1 FTPPDISGRVR
12 VTPSRLHPMAFRDLY
27 DSCFRDLPVVLISK
41 EKVRDIK
48 ESVTTLDNV
57 FSSSQY
63 VVFFFG
69 SGSRSIE
76 LGRTMEELVKKRNE
90 PANGK
95 TKDSPARLRRF
106 FGLKKK
112 KSSRDRSSPEGNSIV
127 SVVRVGGETEEE
139 MIEGW
144 FSLVPSED
152 ARIRSRLLRSLSVET
167 NPSIVVV
174 ECSSRGVVTTDGR
187 RLLAEDPKGNDFPWP
202 TPDVT
207 TVLNHENLVRWEDG
221 KVRKTS
227 GEKAKVRAL
236 LFGAVWCPPCR
247 EWLKQL
253 VPIYSSLRSSS
264 LPFEI
269 VFCSSDRTEEAFNSF
284 IAQMPWVSLPYDPA
298 KTIALTRMFNV
309 HGIPSLILID
319 EANQIISRHGRSVL
333 LEDPKG
339 AFFPWGSRPVQEL
352 NEHSVSRLRDEP
364 ALILFTEGS
373 PDDIRF
379 SLSILDEVGP
389 SLHEERVARDERRR
403 GRRESEQRRAS
414 ADENNSTSSS
424 LDGVVPSYADPLQ
437 VFYTGEDPICDHI
450 LDRILCLGEA
460 ELPLLVIVD
469 SISGVFAVCEE
480 EDVSR
485 EVIDGFVSS
494 YKKGKLNWRALPS
507 SESSR
512 TVGGIPKEAIQE
524 ATRQSALIK
533 ISPSQGSIG
542 DENKDLTT

>member
-1 FTPPDISGRVR
+1 
-12 VTPSRLHPMAFRDLY
+12 MAFRDLFE
-27 DSCFRDLPVVLISK
+27 SCFRDLPVVLITK
-41 EKVRDIK
+41 EKVTEIK

-69 SGSRSIE
+69 NGSRSIE
-76 LGRTMEELVKKRNE
+76 LGRTLEELVKKRNE
-90 PANGK
+90 PVNGK
-95 TKDSPARLRRF
+95 AKDSSPARLRRF

-112 KSSRDRSSPEGNSIV
+112 KSSRDRSSPEGNTVV
-127 SVVRVGGETEEE
+127 SVIQVGGEIEEE

-144 FSLVPSED
+144 FSLIPSED

-174 ECSSRGVVTTDGR
+174 DSVSKGVITTDGR

-207 TVLNHENLVRWEDG
+207 TVLLNEDCLVRWEG
-221 KVRKTS
+221 NGVKKAS
-227 GEKAKVRAL
+227 GERAKVRAL

-264 LPFEI
+264 LSFEI
-269 VFCSSDRTEEAFNSF
+269 IFCSSDRTEEAFNSF
-284 IAQMPWVSLPYDPA
+284 IAQMPWVSLPYDPS
-298 KTIALTRMFNV
+298 KSIALTRIFNV

-319 EANQIISRHGRSVL
+319 ESNRIISRHGRSVL

-339 AFFPWGSRPVQEL
+339 VYFPWGARPLQEL
-352 NEHSVSRLRDEP
+352 NEHSVSRLREEP
-364 ALILFTEGS
+364 SLILFTEGS
-373 PDDIRF
+373 PDDVRF

-389 SLHEERVARDERRR
+389 SLHAEIVEREERRA
-403 GRRESEQRRAS
+403 GRRESEQRRPS
-414 ADENNSTSSS
+414 ADENNSTDSS
-424 LDGVVPSYADPLQ
+424 LDAVVPSYADPLQ
-437 VFYTGEDPICDHI
+437 VFFTGEDPICDHI
-450 LDRILCLGEA
+450 LDHILCMGDA

-469 SISGVFAVCEE
+469 SVSGVFAVCEE

-485 EVIDGFVSS
+485 EVIDAFVSS
-494 YKKGKLNWRALPS
+494 YKGGKLKWRALPS
-507 SESSR
+507 SESTR
-512 TVGGIPKEAIQE
+512 TVGGIPTAAIRE

-533 ISPSQGSIG
+533 MSPSQGSIG
-542 DENKDLTT
+542 DENKQLTA